1 MPNITTNH
9 AITYTNVLS
18 DLVVVSA
25 GWILI
30 NFVTQLLQG
39 LRENVKV
46 IPCLCNQISFMCVNP
61 FFISAYTFI
70 ILLDKF
76 LFH

>member
-1 MPNITTNH
+1 MSVKREST
-9 AITYTNVLS
+9 
-18 DLVVVSA
+18 VVST
-25 GWILI
+25 GLVLI

-61 FFISAYTFI
+61 FFTAAYTFI
-70 ILLDKF
+70 ILLDTF
-76 LFH
+76 LFP